1 MQILQIGAAQA
12 REVGR
17 LARNGPLGAG
27 SRAPDAASPYAWCTP
42 GNLHKMGLRPFEG
55 HCRFMARYSPD
66 HKARTREKIV
76 KTACRCFREQG
87 IKGVSIADLMEAMDL
102 THGGFYS
109 HFASKDALVAE
120 TIKRL
125 LEQSQR
131 YLENLVQRP
140 LGQAPS
146 RWSLLTI
153 ICRPS
158 IAITQ

>member
-1 MQILQIGAAQA
+1 
-12 REVGR
+12 
-17 LARNGPLGAG
+17 
-27 SRAPDAASPYAWCTP
+27 
-42 GNLHKMGLRPFEG
+42 MGLRPFEG

-109 HFASKDALVAE
+109 HFASKDALLAE
-120 TIKRL
+120 AIKRL